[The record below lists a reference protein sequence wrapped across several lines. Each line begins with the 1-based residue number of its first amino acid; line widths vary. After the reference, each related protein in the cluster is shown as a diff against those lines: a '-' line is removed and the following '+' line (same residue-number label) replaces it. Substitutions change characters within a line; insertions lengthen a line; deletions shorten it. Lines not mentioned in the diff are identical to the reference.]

1 MKQIKIFLIA
11 LMALTFVA
19 CGNKKVEGDF
29 YQSLDQTTEAAVK
42 NNKDILIVFTM
53 EGDDAY
59 SSQFV
64 SSVMNTADFKNDV
77 CSKYEVLRIDFGQ
90 STYEKTIVKEDAD
103 KKAQEAAEAFAD
115 LMQENSKLANLLNV
129 KATPS
134 FYILSKQQYFIAT
147 LDYAAEITS
156 TAQFNEL
163 LAVAQPTIDD
173 IHAYIKTIETGSDK
187 EKLAAID
194 TFYDSTDAT
203 YRPFLYPLII
213 QYMKLDKNDETGLLG
228 KYTLARADMDAVN
241 LYAEGEALKA
251 AQKYADV
258 AEDKALTADQKQQA
272 YYMAAYLLTIGG
284 SPDYQPIM
292 RYLKK
297 ALDVAPESNAV
308 PHIQQIYDSFVQMV
322 ELTPPN
328 E

>member
-1 MKQIKIFLIA
+1 MKQIKLILIA
-11 LMALTFVA
+11 LVALTFVA
-19 CGNKKVEGDF
+19 CGNKKTAGTF
-29 YQSLDQTTEAAVK
+29 HQTLDQATEAAVK
-42 NNKDILIVFTM
+42 NNKDILVVFTM
-53 EGDDAY
+53 DGDDAF
-59 SSQFV
+59 SNQFV
-64 SSVMNTADFKNDV
+64 TSVMNTADFQKDV
-77 CSKYEVLRIDFGQ
+77 CSTYEVVHVDFGQ
-90 STYEKTIVKEDAD
+90 ATYEKTIVKEDAD
-103 KKAQEAAEAFAD
+103 KKEQEASEAFAE

-129 KATPS
+129 QATPS
-134 FYILSKQQYFIAT
+134 FYILSKQQYFITT
-147 LDYAAEITS
+147 LEFSAEVS
-156 TAQFNEL
+156 TPAQFKEM
-163 LAVAQPTIDD
+163 LAAAQPTIDD
-173 IHAYIKTIETGSDK
+173 IHAYLKTIETGPDK

-194 TFYDSTDAT
+194 SFYDATDAT

-241 LYAEGEALKA
+241 LYADGEALQA

-258 AEDKALTADQKQQA
+258 AEDKALSPEQKQQA

-297 ALDVAPESNAV
+297 ALDVAPESNAI

-322 ELTPPN
+322 EMNTAS